1 MDHQLKRFIVKSSS
15 NAFGNP
21 VFLRIWLANLISGMA
36 VAAHDTAATWMM
48 NSMSPSGLFISLMAS
63 LASLPFFLFT
73 LPAGALAD
81 ALNET
86 RIMRLMN
93 LWLAA
98 CGGVLALLG
107 WTGNLNPVLL
117 LTGVF
122 LLGVGFA
129 VNAPASASALNG
141 MQLNISGILGPAL
154 AGVLL
159 LKVGAPVIFALNAL
173 GFLLVSSAIPR
184 LNKTSLDLGQ
194 AFSMSGH
201 SIARALSYVGRS
213 RGLRNVLFV
222 NVVFSSFVVAIPALA
237 PVLLLKELHPDGSWA

>member
-1 MDHQLKRFIVKSSS
+1 
-15 NAFGNP
+15 
-21 VFLRIWLANLISGMA
+21 
-36 VAAHDTAATWMM
+36 
-48 NSMSPSGLFISLMAS
+48 
-63 LASLPFFLFT
+63 
-73 LPAGALAD
+73 
-81 ALNET
+81 
-86 RIMRLMN
+86 
-93 LWLAA
+93 
-98 CGGVLALLG
+98 
-107 WTGNLNPVLL
+107 
-117 LTGVF
+117 
-122 LLGVGFA
+122 
-129 VNAPASASALNG
+129 

-194 AFSMSGH
+194 AFWMSGH
-201 SIARALSYVGRS
+201 SIVRALSYVGRS